1 MPGLLFPAY
10 QKFYNALSS
19 LDRFNKEANFFDN
32 TSCLDSFF
40 SEYRNVTFA
49 IQSQLAHTPFIK
61 TYETNR
67 DKYLTDHWFVD
78 KRNET
83 VKQKPFQLIKE
94 IAITIFLPFGGF
106 KVLNER
112 FSVEEDEPLDSL
124 INDVKGAFEKINEQE
139 VFFSASFYFHEA
151 NSDIDLLEKV
161 IQGITAMKN
170 FMAEMDRE
178 IGEDCALCNQLKER
192 IGKIGSGVMPYD
204 MVLTNDYVY
213 YPQEDRFERAE
224 RMAMMMKVGD
234 KVANR
239 LPLTI
244 ITQNA
249 LLNYDGTPFGNFT
262 IMHAILRTVH
272 PGMDPM
278 PAMMI
283 VFEDE
288 TYVLEAFYSDIKTTM
303 YRKLYE
309 TARTVT
315 TNNVTEVCF
324 MGMYSVMEQE
334 KNEPYPEIS
343 KERLK
348 LAAFDMMV
356 CASVDKDLNEKEYVF
371 HGKEMER
378 PEYVF
383 RVMKEGP
390 QKQLGITRTNL
401 FPIWYAFKQ
410 KKEKQIAE
418 AGV

>member
-1 MPGLLFPAY
+1 MPGLLYPAY
-10 QKFYNALSS
+10 QKFYSALSS
-19 LDRFNKEANFFDN
+19 LDRFNKEADFFDN
-32 TSCLDSFF
+32 TSCLDNFF
-40 SEYRNVTFA
+40 SEYRNITFA

-67 DKYLTDHWFVD
+67 DKYLTDHWFVE

-94 IAITIFLPFGGF
+94 IAIIIYLPFGGF
-106 KVLNER
+106 TVLNER
-112 FSVEEDEPLDSL
+112 FSVGEDAPLDSL
-124 INDVKGAFEKINEQE
+124 INDVKGAFAKVNGQE

-161 IQGITAMKN
+161 IQGINTMKY
-170 FMAEMDRE
+170 FMAVMDQE
-178 IGEDCALCNQLKER
+178 IGEDCPLCNQLKER
-192 IGKIGSGVMPYD
+192 IGKIGIGVMPYD
-204 MVLTNDYVY
+204 MILTNDYVY
-213 YPQEDRFERAE
+213 YPQEDRFERAA
-224 RMAMMMKVGD
+224 RQAMMMMGGD

-244 ITQNA
+244 ITQTP
-249 LLNYDGTPFGNFT
+249 LLNYDGTTFGNFT
-262 IMHAILRTVH
+262 IMHAILRTVYH
-272 PGMDPM
+272 GLDPM
-278 PAMMI
+278 PAIMI

-288 TYVLEAFYSDIKTTM
+288 TYDLEAFNSDIKTTT
-303 YRKLYE
+303 YRKLHE
-309 TARTVT
+309 TAKIVATE
-315 TNNVTEVCF
+315 NVVEVCF

-410 KKEKQIAE
+410 KKDKQIAE

>member
-1 MPGLLFPAY
+1 MPGLLYPAY
-10 QKFYNALSS
+10 QKFYSALSS
-19 LDRFNKEANFFDN
+19 LDRFNKEADFFDN
-32 TSCLDSFF
+32 TSCLDTFF
-40 SEYRNVTFA
+40 SEYRNITFA
-49 IQSQLAHTPFIK
+49 IQSQLAHTPFFK
-61 TYETNR
+61 AYEINR

-83 VKQKPFQLIKE
+83 IKQKPFQLIKE
-94 IAITIFLPFGGF
+94 IAITMFLPFGGF
-106 KVLNER
+106 TVLNER
-112 FSVEEDEPLDSL
+112 FSVEGDEPLDSL
-124 INDVKGAFEKINEQE
+124 INDIKGAFSKVNEQE
-139 VFFSASFYFHEA
+139 VFFSASFCFHEA
-151 NSDIDLLEKV
+151 NSDIDLLKKV
-161 IQGITAMKN
+161 IQGINAMKN

-178 IGEDCALCNQLKER
+178 IGEDCPLCNQLKER
-192 IGKIGSGVMPYD
+192 IGKIGIGVMPYD
-204 MVLTNDYVY
+204 MILTNDYVY
-213 YPQEDRFERAE
+213 YPQEDRFERAA
-224 RMAMMMKVGD
+224 RQAMMMMGGD

-244 ITQNA
+244 ITQTP
-249 LLNYDGTPFGNFT
+249 LLNYDGTTFGNFT

-272 PGMDPM
+272 PGLDPM
-278 PAMMI
+278 LAIMI

-288 TYVLEAFYSDIKTTM
+288 TYDLEAFNSDIKTTM

-309 TARTVT
+309 TAKIVAAE
-315 TNNVTEVCF
+315 NVVEVCF

-334 KNEPYPEIS
+334 KNELYPEIS

-378 PEYVF
+378 MEYVVH
-383 RVMKEGP
+383 VMNAGP
-390 QKQLGITRTNL
+390 QNQLGITRTNL